1 MWVIVIS
8 QIAVLS
14 GSWVLFILN
23 ELALA
28 ALGFHSAQPVVSINV
43 CHRQSLSTES
53 TCLAGVSGAQMHS
66 ARRLPLYAVRVEPSR
81 N

>member
-23 ELALA
+23 ELALPV
-28 ALGFHSAQPVVSINV
+28 LGYHSAQPVVSINV
-43 CHRQSLSTES
+43 CLRQSLSTES
-53 TCLAGVSGAQMHS
+53 TCLAGASGA
-66 ARRLPLYAVRVEPSR
+66 
-81 N
+81 